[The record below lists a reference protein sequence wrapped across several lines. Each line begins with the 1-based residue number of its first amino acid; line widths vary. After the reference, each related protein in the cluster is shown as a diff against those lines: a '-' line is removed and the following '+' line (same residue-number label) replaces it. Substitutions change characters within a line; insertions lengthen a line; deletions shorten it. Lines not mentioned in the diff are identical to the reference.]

1 MNATS
6 ATPDD
11 KQYKAPASPYNLFL
25 VVASQLSSTLNRTS
39 EITSNLRSKWDK

>member
-25 VVASQLSSTLNRTS
+25 VVASHLDSSCNRTP
-39 EITSNLRSKWDK
+39 EITSHLCSK